1 MQSGCDRCGRSKRE
15 RGIAQ
20 LAEHRSP
27 KPKVGGSIP
36 SAPAPEHFSV
46 VCSVSLRARSFGALT
61 ECLKND
67 PIYGESFLFR
77 GSPYNR
83 RQSNAC
89 IGGAPCSAWN
99 LCLYSPGRSG
109 AFIGPTPLSGG
120 FIAGGG
126 VALFSPAGKE
136 FIGFTKDSWREVR
149 KVVWP
154 TRQEAGQTTLVVF
167 GFVLV

>member
-1 MQSGCDRCGRSKRE
+1 MKSGCDRCGRSKRE

-46 VCSVSLRARSFGALT
+46 VFSVSLRACSFGSLT
-61 ECLKND
+61 ELLKND

-99 LCLYSPGRSG
+99 LWLLYAELSRRVNAHSLACRRIDRRGRG
-109 AFIGPTPLSGG
+109 RAIFARWYRIYRFYQG
-120 FIAGGG
+120 FLA
-126 VALFSPAGKE
+126 
-136 FIGFTKDSWREVR
+136 
-149 KVVWP
+149 
-154 TRQEAGQTTLVVF
+154 
-167 GFVLV
+167 

>member
-1 MQSGCDRCGRSKRE
+1 MKSGCDRCGRSKRE

-46 VCSVSLRARSFGALT
+46 VCPVSLRARSFGALT
-61 ECLKND
+61 ESLKND

-99 LCLYSPGRSG
+99 LGFYTLSSQG
-109 AFIGPTPLSGG
+109 ALMRTASLAGG
-120 FIAGGG
+120 LIAGGG

-136 FIGFTKDSWREVR
+136 FIGFTKDSWREV
-149 KVVWP
+149 
-154 TRQEAGQTTLVVF
+154 
-167 GFVLV
+167 